1 MHGARAGG
9 HEVQVLREGALVTTP
24 EEEFAE
30 SLRFA
35 IESIKLAIFR
45 LQSQIERLENAFL
58 RTHPATVLPQIPHT
72 AEEVE
77 FMEKYA
83 DQIGED

>member
-1 MHGARAGG
+1 M
-9 HEVQVLREGALVTTP
+9 TP

-30 SLRFA
+30 SLKFA
-35 IESIKLAIFR
+35 IESIKFAVFR

-58 RTHPATVLPQIPHT
+58 RTHPTSVLPEIPQT
-72 AEEVE
+72 DEEIE